1 MRKIFLLT
9 IAFMA
14 LAFTSC
20 TTVDSAEVGIKYKKW
35 SSDENLK
42 GGVVGTCKGFV
53 WYNPFTESVFKYETF
68 VQPKDYEVLSVNT
81 KDASTFTMDP
91 TIAYRLDADR
101 ATDVFVKFRKPLKD
115 IENGYMRTCIYDAYR
130 LCANRYTADELMAN
144 RAKFEDEVY
153 AQLDSILSREGF
165 FIEQFTSNITPPKS
179 LQNAINAKNEAVQ
192 NALKADNQVKEAEA
206 KARIQIAQAEGEAQA
221 LRIKADGEAYY
232 NKTVAQ
238 SLNEI
243 LVRQYA
249 LEKWDG
255 KLPQYTTGANTL
267 PLIGLK

>member
-9 IAFMA
+9 VALMA

-20 TTVDSAEVGIKYKKW
+20 TTVDSAEVGIKFKKW
-35 SSDENLK
+35 SSDANLK
-42 GGVVGTCKGFV
+42 GGVIGTCKGFV
-53 WYNPFTESVFKYETF
+53 WYNPFTERVFTYETI
-68 VQPKDYEVLSVNT
+68 VRIKDYETLKVNT
-81 KDASTFTMDP
+81 SDASEFIMDP
-91 TIAYRLDADR
+91 TISYCINSDL
-101 ATDVFVKFRKPLKD
+101 ATSIFVKYRKPLD
-115 IENGYMRTCIYDAYR
+115 EIENGFMRTCIYDAYR
-130 LCANRYTADELMAN
+130 ICANRYTADELMSN

-153 AQLDSILSREGF
+153 KQLDSILTKEGF
-165 FIEQFTSNITPPKS
+165 IIEQFTSNITPPKS
-179 LQNAINAKNEAVQ
+179 LQNAIDAKNEAVQ

-206 KARIQIAQAEGEAQA
+206 KARIQVAQAEGEAQA
-221 LRIKADGEAYY
+221 LKIKADGEAYY

-255 KLPQYTTGANTL
+255 KLPQYTTGSNAL